1 MDKCPVCKNEDRDLF
16 LEPDGLTGMEVCLS
30 CGAMQVQ
37 QYIVDNSQ
45 KVKGWKED
53 KNG

>member
-1 MDKCPVCKNEDRDLF
+1 MIKLDKCPVCKNEDRDLF

-37 QYIVDNSQ
+37 QYIVDEY
-45 KVKGWKED
+45 KE
-53 KNG
+53 NGGD